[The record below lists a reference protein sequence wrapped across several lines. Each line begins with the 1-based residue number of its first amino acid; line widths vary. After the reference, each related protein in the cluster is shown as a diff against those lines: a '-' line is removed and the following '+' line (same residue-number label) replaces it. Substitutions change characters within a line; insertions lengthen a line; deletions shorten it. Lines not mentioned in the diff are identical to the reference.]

1 MLYRCN
7 FIDINTKESTNCA
20 VAKLNWEIHQK
31 VPWKLKV
38 LMRKSLESF
47 ITKIWKKLKKPHKII
62 KFKLISK
69 NCSYVASPW
78 SNCNIWFAFTFISRC
93 HAITGCVFQRQ
104 YIHSKAFFTSGTEN
118 EHFMHLTRYDDIW
131 TFLYML
137 PI

>member
-1 MLYRCN
+1 MQFYRY
-7 FIDINTKESTNCA
+7 KYKRKH
-20 VAKLNWEIHQK
+20 KLRCSKI
-31 VPWKLKV
+31 KLRNSPTSSMKIKGFNEEEF
-38 LMRKSLESF
+38 RKFHYKDL
-47 ITKIWKKLKKPHKII
+47 KKLKKPHKII